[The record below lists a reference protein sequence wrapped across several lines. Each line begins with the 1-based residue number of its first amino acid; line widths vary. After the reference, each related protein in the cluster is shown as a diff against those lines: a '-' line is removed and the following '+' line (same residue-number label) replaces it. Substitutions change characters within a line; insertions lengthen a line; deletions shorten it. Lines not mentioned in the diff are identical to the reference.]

1 MKGVLGLVVEAA
13 RTNNMNRPE
22 IIEELCDILE
32 PWVSDID
39 LIDEIG
45 ENTDLVSDLGL
56 DSIGILQ
63 MILGIEKALGISIE
77 NHELDSDI
85 LSMTGNLVSLI
96 QKKLNENN

>member
-1 MKGVLGLVVEAA
+1 MAEAS
-13 RTNNMNRPE
+13 RTNSMNRPE
-22 IIEELCDILE
+22 IIEQLCDILE

-45 ENTDLVSDLGL
+45 EDTDLVSDLGL

-63 MILGIEKALGISIE
+63 VILGIEKTLGISIE
-77 NHELDSDI
+77 NHELDSEI

-96 QKKLNENN
+96 QKKFNENNRTA